1 MHPLLSHDTD
11 LVDRGLRRGPR
22 RLRYFWLCR
31 ASRSGRDNTSTMN
44 SAARGRRLAS
54 PVRLTLAFDL
64 GGDLDGAWW
73 PHTASVARELPELT
87 DALFRRLGR
96 IIDISVNWSSLTGS
110 PDHDSLHRPNTTD
123 PGQMISHQ
131 RLMTITGSEAPATLL
146 VVPSLTSSVLAALVL
161 RRAAGLPITATE
173 QNTQAFQTADDI
185 VRAARAE
192 SSRCAR
198 RLQEPGPD
206 SLASQ
211 IQP

>member
-1 MHPLLSHDTD
+1 VHPLLSRDTD
-11 LVDRGLRRGPR
+11 LLDRGRRRGPR
-22 RLRYFWLCR
+22 SLWYFWLWR

-96 IIDISVNWSSLTGS
+96 IIDISVNWSSLTGP
-110 PDHDSLHRPNTTD
+110 PDHDSLHRPNTAD
-123 PGQMISHQ
+123 PGRMISRQ
-131 RLMTITGSEAPATLL
+131 RLMTITGREAAATLL
-146 VVPSLTSSVLAALVL
+146 VVPSRTASVLAAVVL
-161 RRAAGLPITATE
+161 RRAAGLPITAVE
-173 QNTQAFQTADDI
+173 RNTQAFQTADEI

-192 SSRCAR
+192 SSRCAQ
-198 RLQEPGPD
+198 RLKQSDPH
-206 SLASQ
+206 SLTSQ
-211 IQP
+211 IQL